1 MRLCGARVQKD
12 RRNVS
17 FVDHKLSIVPW
28 ESPLLSKITVSFD
41 LVCVSCCSRLTFW
54 SARHKKVLFL

>member
-41 LVCVSCCSRLTFW
+41 LVCVSRCSRLTF
-54 SARHKKVLFL
+54 